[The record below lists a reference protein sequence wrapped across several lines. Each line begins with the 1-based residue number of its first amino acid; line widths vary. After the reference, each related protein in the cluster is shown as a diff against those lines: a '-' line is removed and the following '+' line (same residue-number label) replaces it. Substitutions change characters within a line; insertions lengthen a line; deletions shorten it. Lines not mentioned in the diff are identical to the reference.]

1 MEVDLKARD
10 SVINELEVRI
20 ASSQVSNID
29 NSLNHSNE
37 ISNSLKI
44 EVETMRQQLNALQ
57 STVAKRDE
65 HIEQLNS
72 QILEQKGNSKDHELT
87 VKHEELKTAF
97 EALQTEQDDLLI
109 MLSDQD
115 NKLESYKN
123 KLRELGHNIA
133 SDEEEADDH
142 DLL

>member
-1 MEVDLKARD
+1 
-10 SVINELEVRI
+10 
-20 ASSQVSNID
+20 
-29 NSLNHSNE
+29 
-37 ISNSLKI
+37 
-44 EVETMRQQLNALQ
+44 MRQQLNTLQ

-72 QILEQKGNSKDHELT
+72 QLLEQKGNSKDHELT

-115 NKLESYKN
+115 NKLENYKN

-142 DLL
+142 DLS

>member
-1 MEVDLKARD
+1 MAQIDIPGGDLPSVANQEQFYLCLKSED
-10 SVINELEVRI
+10 SSHFVH
-20 ASSQVSNID
+20 QGTD
-29 NSLNHSNE
+29 T
-37 ISNSLKI
+37 SLKI

-72 QILEQKGNSKDHELT
+72 QLLEQKGNSKDHELT